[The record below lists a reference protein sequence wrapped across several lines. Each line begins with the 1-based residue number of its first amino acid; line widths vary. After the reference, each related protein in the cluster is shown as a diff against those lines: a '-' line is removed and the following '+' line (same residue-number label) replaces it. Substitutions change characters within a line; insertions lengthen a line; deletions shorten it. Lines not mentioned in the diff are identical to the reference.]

1 MAMATTTEAICS
13 YAAAGGLELLF
24 LAGAAWVWRE
34 LARMRVNGPCQLGI
48 GLLVVLRISA
58 AMAWA
63 ATEST
68 RAMDWARLTEGLFSF
83 AFLYMLY
90 HVGGL
95 IATCRHVAR

>member
-13 YAAAGGLELLF
+13 YVAAGGLELLF

-48 GLLVVLRISA
+48 GLLVVLRMSA
-58 AMAWA
+58 AMACA
-63 ATEST
+63 STESAGT
-68 RAMDWARLTEGLFSF
+68 IDWAWLTEALFSF

-95 IATCRHVAR
+95 ISACRR

>member
-1 MAMATTTEAICS
+1 MAMATTETICS
-13 YAAAGGLELLF
+13 YAAGGVIELLF

-34 LARMRVNGPCQLGI
+34 LARMRVNGPCQIGL
-48 GLLVVLRISA
+48 GLLVVLRMSA

-63 ATEST
+63 ST
-68 RAMDWARLTEGLFSF
+68 GSAGTIDWAWLTEALFSF

-95 IATCRHVAR
+95 ITACRR